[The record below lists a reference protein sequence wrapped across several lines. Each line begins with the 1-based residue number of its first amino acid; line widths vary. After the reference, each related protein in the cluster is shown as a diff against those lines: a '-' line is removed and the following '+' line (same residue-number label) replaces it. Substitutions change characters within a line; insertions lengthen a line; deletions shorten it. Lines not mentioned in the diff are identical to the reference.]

1 VSNPILRVLGN
12 EVAKTVRSKL
22 AWFGLGTV
30 ALICCLVSAVAGE
43 VSPSSTANGW
53 GYVSLSM
60 QLAFTDIGLI
70 CVIVFAAMLMAEET
84 RSGTIRAALAGPIHR
99 WEFYLAK
106 VSIALLYTLVLSLAA
121 LAVSAAFGL
130 RFGYGPVADSMGTVY
145 GRGEVIR
152 NFIIAY
158 FASWI
163 PLATMAL
170 YALLVSSLIRS
181 SGAAVAVG
189 IAAVYIVDFTK
200 PLVGVDSWVFTK
212 YIGYPWQVM
221 HQVAQGVDGVQWQPE
236 VWRMVAICVIYGAVA
251 FAAGLTVFVRRDLN
265 G

>member
-1 VSNPILRVLGN
+1 MHSPTLRVLEN
-12 EVAKTVRSKL
+12 EVAKAVRSKL
-22 AWFGLGTV
+22 AWFGLGTI
-30 ALICCLVSAVAGE
+30 AFICCLVSVVATD
-43 VSPSSTANGW
+43 VSHGSLSNGW

-106 VSIALLYTLVLSLAA
+106 ASIALLYTAALSLTA
-121 LAVSAAFGL
+121 LAVSAALGL
-130 RFGYGPVADSMGTVY
+130 RFGFGPVTDALGTVY
-145 GRGEVIR
+145 GRGEVVG
-152 NFIIAY
+152 NFLLAY

-163 PLATMAL
+163 PLGTVAL

-189 IAAVYIVDFTK
+189 IATVYIVDFTK
-200 PLVGVDSWVFTK
+200 PLVGADRWIFTR
-212 YIGYPWQVM
+212 YISYPWQVM
-221 HQVAQGVDGVQWQPE
+221 HQVAQGVDYQWQPE
-236 VWRMVAICVIYGAVA
+236 VWRMIVICSLYAAAA
-251 FAAGLTVFVRRDLN
+251 FGGGLIVFVRRDLN